1 MPIDRKYTLQ
11 FYYANTFNR
20 TNSMENVID
29 SSEKEC
35 LHQVFED
42 YRQFAQKNH
51 ALLAAQVDKTSRWNR
66 NIPKV
71 IDNIIIAHVSENME

>member
-1 MPIDRKYTLQ
+1 
-11 FYYANTFNR
+11 
-20 TNSMENVID
+20 MENVID

-35 LHQVFED
+35 LHQAFED
-42 YRQFAQKNH
+42 YRQFAQKHH

-71 IDNIIIAHVSENME
+71 IDNIIIAYVSENME